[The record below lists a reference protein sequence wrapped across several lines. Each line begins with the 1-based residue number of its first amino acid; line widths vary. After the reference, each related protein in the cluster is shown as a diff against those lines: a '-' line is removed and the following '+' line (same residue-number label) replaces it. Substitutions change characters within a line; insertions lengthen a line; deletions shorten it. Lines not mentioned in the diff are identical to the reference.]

1 MGLPQLLLFL
11 GEALSRGLQRGCWE
25 ADAGLLFS
33 VGPHSPKGQ
42 NSLLLES
49 QLVRETGRDLD
60 YTQLLPYGTDE
71 ETEDQRWEVTGPA
84 RVSQKLGGG
93 GTRREGCF
101 HSPLEAGC
109 GGQDSKEDPQ

>member
-93 GTRREGCF
+93 W
-101 HSPLEAGC
+101 
-109 GGQDSKEDPQ
+109 D